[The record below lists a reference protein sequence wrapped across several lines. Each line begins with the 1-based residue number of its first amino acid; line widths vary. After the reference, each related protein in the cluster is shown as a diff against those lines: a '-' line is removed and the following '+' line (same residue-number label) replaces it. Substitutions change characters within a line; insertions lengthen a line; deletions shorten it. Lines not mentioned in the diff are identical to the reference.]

1 MKKLILIVFLFVSAA
16 TMAQQRLS
24 REEFLSKKKA
34 YITEQACL
42 TESEAARFFP
52 LYFELRG
59 KVRKMDEAV
68 CQNEEELCKGK
79 PTEAEYNQVLEKM
92 YNNRIETAKLEK
104 QYYFKFKA
112 FLTNE
117 KIYKI
122 QKAEID
128 FHRTILKKMVR

>member
-1 MKKLILIVFLFVSAA
+1 MKKLILLIVLCLGVSA
-16 TMAQQRLS
+16 TLHAQKLS
-24 REEFLSKKKA
+24 REEFLAKKKA
-34 YITEQACL
+34 YITEQAEL
-42 TESEAARFFP
+42 TESEAAKFFP

-59 KVRKMDEAV
+59 KMRKLEND
-68 CQNEEELCKGK
+68 QNEESLKGK
-79 PTEAEYNQVLEKM
+79 PAENDYAQVLEKK
-92 YNNRIETAKLEK
+92 YNSRIESAKLEK
-104 QYYFKFKA
+104 HYYYKFKA